1 MSQPPPPPH
10 QPYPGSGT
18 PQAGPPGVGPGA
30 PSGYPPPAPQPGGP
44 HPGGGGG
51 RRADRR
57 RRSSRRG
64 PVVGGVVAV
73 ALLLVG
79 GVWFATKDGDDG
91 DKGGSGEQ
99 EVPQA
104 RILNKV
110 PMPKGL
116 TKDPVKVAGLWTTD
130 KNFVKGDVKKIVG
143 YPLSGGAAEWEIP
156 LAGQVCYASPHVTDD
171 GLTAILFEE
180 AKDNSTCTQV
190 GLVDLKKHK
199 LVWQRQAKNEYGSAA
214 NFDEVTIGGGTV
226 AAGASVGDG
235 GAAWSLDGKPLW
247 QLQEDEECQ
256 DIGYGGGA
264 DKLVAVRECG
274 DADPAA
280 MDVQTIDPKTRKAKS
295 TYKLP
300 AGVEGA
306 HVISTDPLVIGI
318 EDEKKQAP
326 GGGIT
331 DVLAIDDSAAQGE
344 LRSTISIPGKTYD
357 VPCSGGG
364 AHVDGCDKITVSKT
378 ADAVFLSTAQ
388 NVDAE
393 TYNEVVAFDLK
404 TGKEAKRIP
413 GAESATVRVLGIDTD
428 GSVIAYQDPELA
440 GDGGAIWSIDPK
452 SYKKTK
458 LLQNRAEDGHTEDLA
473 TIGGD
478 IRYANKRLYLGEHL
492 VSEPD
497 ASGSDGGAKTSLAI
511 VIGTS

>member
-1 MSQPPPPPH
+1 MSQPPPPPN
-10 QPYPGSGT
+10 QPYPGSGM

-30 PSGYPPPAPQPGGP
+30 PGGYPPPAPHPGGAYP
-44 HPGGGGG
+44 GGGGGG

-64 PVVGGVVAV
+64 PVIGGVVAV

-79 GVWFATKDGDDG
+79 GVWFATKDDGDG
-91 DKGGSGEQ
+91 DKGGAGE

-104 RILNKV
+104 RILNRV

-116 TKDPVKVAGLWTTD
+116 TKEPVKVAGLWTTD
-130 KNFVKGDVKKIVG
+130 KNFVKGDVKKLVG
-143 YPLSGGAAEWEIP
+143 YPLSGGAAAWEIP
-156 LAGQVCYASPHVTDD
+156 LDGEICYASPHVTED

-199 LVWQRQAKNEYGSAA
+199 LVWQRQAKDEYGSAE

-235 GAAWSLDGKPLW
+235 GAGWSLAGKPLW

-274 DADPAA
+274 DGDPAA
-280 MDVQTIDPKTRKAKS
+280 MDVQVIDPKTRKATS

-300 AGVEGA
+300 AGVEAA

-318 EDEKKQAP
+318 EDEKKSAS

-331 DVLAIDDSAAQGE
+331 DLLALDDSAAQAK
-344 LRSTISIPGKTYD
+344 LRSTIALAGGKID
-357 VPCSGGG
+357 LPCSGGG
-364 AHVDGCDKITVSKT
+364 THVDGCDNIAVSKA
-378 ADAVFLSTAQ
+378 ADAVFLATPRTSTPRR
-388 NVDAE
+388 
-393 TYNEVVAFDLK
+393 T
-404 TGKEAKRIP
+404 TRSSP
-413 GAESATVRVLGIDTD
+413 
-428 GSVIAYQDPELA
+428 
-440 GDGGAIWSIDPK
+440 SI
-452 SYKKTK
+452 
-458 LLQNRAEDGHTEDLA
+458 
-473 TIGGD
+473 
-478 IRYANKRLYLGEHL
+478 
-492 VSEPD
+492 
-497 ASGSDGGAKTSLAI
+497 
-511 VIGTS
+511 